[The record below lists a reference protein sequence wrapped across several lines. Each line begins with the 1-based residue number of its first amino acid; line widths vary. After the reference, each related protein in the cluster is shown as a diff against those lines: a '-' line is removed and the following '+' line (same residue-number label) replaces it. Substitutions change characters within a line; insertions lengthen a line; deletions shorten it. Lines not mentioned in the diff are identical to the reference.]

1 MRLSQLVP
9 KTSENHMKTQALG
22 FLLMVAAAGVYAVG
36 CGSSNNNNN
45 GTGGA
50 AGAGTGGRGGAAGA
64 GQGGAGQGGAAG
76 AGTGGKMDGGPDA
89 PKDTPSDTPSDTPV
103 APTFT
108 DVYAILSNIT
118 TPTADTAPGCLHCHD
133 GVTADGGAATTLPH
147 SMDFSTKTA
156 AFNALVGINSLRC
169 PGADGGA
176 GLKRVLASNAAQSVL
191 WQKLNQGVNG
201 PSMPACDNV
210 GMPINRLVPA
220 DGGGADA
227 GDGGSVDAG
236 FVQATHYGITSA
248 QLQMVMDWINA
259 GAQNN

>member
-1 MRLSQLVP
+1 MRLSQFVP
-9 KTSENHMKTQALG
+9 KNSEIHMKTRALG

-36 CGSSNNNNN
+36 CGSSNNNN

-64 GQGGAGQGGAAG
+64 GQGGAAGAGQGGRVD
-76 AGTGGKMDGGPDA
+76 AGTDTATDTPAGDA
-89 PKDTPSDTPSDTPV
+89 PTDTQT

-133 GVTADGGAATTLPH
+133 GVIADGGAQTLPH
-147 SMDFSTKTA
+147 VLNFSTKAA
-156 AFNALVGINSLRC
+156 AFAALVGVDSLRC

-176 GLKRVLASNAAQSVL
+176 AIKRVLANNSAQSVL

-201 PSMPACDNV
+201 SSMPACDNV
-210 GMPINRLVPA
+210 GMPLNRLVPA

-227 GDGGSVDAG
+227 GDGGTVDAG
-236 FVQATHYGITSA
+236 FVPSTHYAITTA
-248 QLQMVMDWINA
+248 QLQTVMDWINA